1 MGSPP
6 ANPYPWYAGVS
17 GPDLE
22 QGDILLACPVFV
34 IPPGAPGT
42 QEDAVGVTTR
52 EENVIV
58 MTQSCDLVV
67 QPGRSAG
74 AAEAVL
80 CRIHFKHELAGDR
93 VFGRNES
100 WNTAKKGRFASYHV
114 LNRCRISGLELDFM
128 LVDLSRVYTLS
139 LEAARQLASDHSPR
153 PRLLPPYREHLA
165 QAFARFFMRVGLPE
179 DIPDFP

>member
-1 MGSPP
+1 MASLP

-17 GPDLE
+17 GSDLE

-34 IPPGAPGT
+34 IPPRAPGT
-42 QEDAVGVTTR
+42 REDAVGLRTR

-67 QPGRSAG
+67 RSDHP
-74 AAEAVL
+74 AEGSEVVL
-80 CRIHFKHELAGDR
+80 CRIHFRHELAGDR

-114 LNRCRISGLELDFM
+114 LNRCRIRDLELDFM
-128 LVDLSRVYTLS
+128 LVDLSRVFTLS

-179 DIPDFP
+179 DIPDFR